1 VRGLEISTTDS
12 VERRRKRSWAHF
24 VCHNC
29 VSRCKAAS
37 TSQRPQQKRIKK
49 KSQQLHSLLR
59 SNDLAGHELR
69 VGVGEVGHVAHDG
82 IHGGLV
88 LGGLLEV
95 RHAAPLEGGLDAVR
109 SVVAELEDLWR
120 VSE

>member
-1 VRGLEISTTDS
+1 LQWLQRNQEKFTT
-12 VERRRKRSWAHF
+12 
-24 VCHNC
+24 
-29 VSRCKAAS
+29 AA
-37 TSQRPQQKRIKK
+37 R
-49 KSQQLHSLLR
+49 LLR
-59 SNDLAGHELR
+59 SNNLAGHELR

-109 SVVAELEDLWR
+109 SVVAELEDLWC
-120 VSE
+120 VGE